1 MDSIEPSQV
10 FSQSSRR
17 QRTPLL
23 LAAAT
28 GSSRAVLASGWLS
41 LDLPGVRV
49 YSVVRGKLGFDS
61 LIDTLGTRL
70 IRN

>member
-23 LAAAT
+23 PAAAT
-28 GSSRAVLASGWLS
+28 GSLS
-41 LDLPGVRV
+41 LVRCV
-49 YSVVRGKLGFDS
+49 GGILLRALCLSAYLS
-61 LIDTLGTRL
+61 LYLACPCTLL
-70 IRN
+70 